1 MTMQTGWKR
10 FLTGNKN
17 GIDLKLTSSYTIQK
31 TSEQSKT
38 CKNERM
44 MKMKKNLGAAPMLF
58 PQPVLIIGT
67 YDEDGKANAMNAAWG
82 GIVGRDKIIIDLSS
96 HKTTDNI
103 MRRNAFTVSMGDKDH
118 VVACDYVGLVSAN
131 KEPEKMEKAGF
142 TTTKSEFVDAPVIN
156 ELPVALECKL
166 IKVIDDSMYLAQI
179 VNVVAEESVLSEEGK
194 ITLSKFFPITYD
206 TSEFGYYAL
215 GERVGTAFKDGAKL
229 K

>member
-1 MTMQTGWKR
+1 
-10 FLTGNKN
+10 
-17 GIDLKLTSSYTIQK
+17 
-31 TSEQSKT
+31 
-38 CKNERM
+38 M
-44 MKMKKNLGAAPMLF
+44 MF
-58 PQPVLIIGT
+58 PQPVLIIAT

-82 GIVGRDKIIIDLSS
+82 GIVGRDRIIIDLSS

-103 MRRNAFTVSMGDKDH
+103 LKKGAFTVSMGDKDH

-131 KEPEKMEKAGF
+131 QEPDKMEKAGF

-156 ELPVALECKL
+156 ELPLTLECKL
-166 IKVIDDSMYLAQI
+166 IKVVEDSMYLAQI
-179 VNVVAEESVLSEEGK
+179 VNVAADESILSDEGK
-194 ITLSKFFPITYD
+194 VTLSKFFPITYD

>member
-1 MTMQTGWKR
+1 
-10 FLTGNKN
+10 
-17 GIDLKLTSSYTIQK
+17 
-31 TSEQSKT
+31 
-38 CKNERM
+38 
-44 MKMKKNLGAAPMLF
+44 MKKNLGAAPMMF
-58 PQPVLIIGT
+58 PQPVLIIAT

-82 GIVGRDKIIIDLSS
+82 GIVGRDRIIIDLSS

-103 MRRNAFTVSMGDKDH
+103 LKKGAFTVSMGDKDH

-131 KEPEKMEKAGF
+131 QESDKMEKAGF

-156 ELPVALECKL
+156 ELPLALECKL
-166 IKVIDDSMYLAQI
+166 IKVVEDSMYLAQI
-179 VNVVAEESVLSEEGK
+179 VNVAADESILSDEGK
-194 ITLSKFFPITYD
+194 VTLSKFFPITYD

>member
-1 MTMQTGWKR
+1 
-10 FLTGNKN
+10 
-17 GIDLKLTSSYTIQK
+17 
-31 TSEQSKT
+31 
-38 CKNERM
+38 
-44 MKMKKNLGAAPMLF
+44 MLF

-103 MRRNAFTVSMGDKDH
+103 MKRGAFTVSMGDKDH
-118 VVACDYVGLVSAN
+118 VIPCDYVGIVSAN
-131 KEPEKMEKAGF
+131 DEPNKMEKAGF
-142 TTTKSEFVDAPVIN
+142 STTKSEFVDAPVIN

-166 IKVIDDSMYLAQI
+166 IKVLEDSMYLAQI
-179 VNVVAEESVLSEEGK
+179 VNVAADEKVLSDEGK

-215 GERVGTAFKDGAKL
+215 GECVGTAFQDGAKL

>member
-1 MTMQTGWKR
+1 
-10 FLTGNKN
+10 
-17 GIDLKLTSSYTIQK
+17 
-31 TSEQSKT
+31 
-38 CKNERM
+38 M
-44 MKMKKNLGAAPMLF
+44 MF
-58 PQPVLIIGT
+58 PQPVLIIAT
-67 YDEDGKANAMNAAWG
+67 YDENGKANAMNAAWG

-103 MRRNAFTVSMGDKDH
+103 MKRKAFTVSMGDQDH
-118 VVACDYVGLVSAN
+118 VIACDYVGLVSAN

-142 TTTKSEFVDAPVIN
+142 TTIKSEFVDAPVIN

-166 IKVIDDSMYLAQI
+166 IKVVEDSMYLAQI
-179 VNVVAEESVLSEEGK
+179 VNVVAEESILSDEGK

-215 GERVGTAFKDGAKL
+215 GERVGTAFKDGARL